1 MNLHCGVRN
10 ADLGLNQK
18 SKSNFDWIKIEIP
31 NRRRDM
37 NQEEMKQRT
46 KVFALGIIQ
55 LVESLPKERTT
66 AVLGGQLLR
75 SGTSVGS
82 SYRSACRAKSIA
94 DFISKMGI
102 VEEEADESLYW
113 MELLIEA
120 GIEVNVKMEALMK
133 EAGELLAITVA
144 SIKTAKKRRT
154 LSNKRT

>member
-1 MNLHCGVRN
+1 M
-10 ADLGLNQK
+10 D
-18 SKSNFDWIKIEIP
+18 
-31 NRRRDM
+31 
-37 NQEEMKQRT
+37 QEEMKQRT
-46 KVFALGIIQ
+46 KLFALGIIQ

-66 AVLGGQLLR
+66 EGLGRQLLR

-82 SYRSACRAKSIA
+82 NYRSACRAKSIA

-120 GIEVNVKMEALMK
+120 GIEVSMKMEALMK

-144 SIKTAKKRRT
+144 SIKTAKKSKN
-154 LSNKRT
+154 LSRS